1 MTNTSPIQTKRLTLI
16 LILGSLAALGP
27 LSIDMYLP
35 AFPDMSRSFGASA
48 SSIQLSLTACMLGM
62 ALGQIIVGP
71 LSDVRGRKRPLLLAL
86 SAYLL
91 ASLACA
97 FAPTIEVLIALRFV
111 QGAAGASGIVISRAI
126 VRDLFEGP
134 ELTKFF
140 AALSLVNGTAPIL
153 APIIGG
159 QILRFG
165 DWRIVFY
172 LLAVLSTLMLI
183 AVAFRLPETL
193 PVHHRVEG
201 NLKTTFQTFGRLLS
215 DRTFIGY
222 AFAQAF
228 AMGAMFAYIS
238 GSPFVLQNI
247 YGASPQ
253 QFSFLFGL
261 NGIGIILAAQTAGR
275 LAGRVDSEKMMR
287 IALTVVAYGRNLSV
301 SCPDVIRFLDS
312 RHDSAVLRRL
322 ECRDDFDA
330 RFYLGNAE
338 LWFDSRKCVRVA
350 RFVTDACR
358 LTRLTACRRD
368 GGRVGVTDGLDHHD
382 ARLLGTAHLYITDC
396 AQKTGI
402 KKAVQQKGCFK
413 KITRSFTPFP
423 QARHKPVFLPHSGR
437 EPGLVCL

>member
-275 LAGRVDSEKMMR
+275 LAGRVDSERMMR
-287 IALTVVAYGRNLSV
+287 IALTVVAMAGICLFLALTLSDSLILVMIPLFFVVSSVGMISTLGFTLAMQNYGSTAGSASALLGLLPMLVGSLV
-301 SCPDVIRFLDS
+301 SPL
-312 RHDSAVLRRL
+312 
-322 ECRDDFDA
+322 
-330 RFYLGNAE
+330 
-338 LWFDSRKCVRVA
+338 
-350 RFVTDACR
+350 
-358 LTRLTACRRD
+358 
-368 GGRVGVTDGLDHHD
+368 VGVMGEESALPMGLIIMTLDCL
-382 ARLLGTAHLYITDC
+382 ALLIYTLLIVRRK
-396 AQKTGI
+396 Q
-402 KKAVQQKGCFK
+402 
-413 KITRSFTPFP
+413 
-423 QARHKPVFLPHSGR
+423 
-437 EPGLVCL
+437 E

>member
-1 MTNTSPIQTKRLTLI
+1 MMNTSPIQTKRLTLI

-62 ALGQIIVGP
+62 AIGQIIVGP
-71 LSDVRGRKRPLLLAL
+71 LSDVRGRKRPLILAL
-86 SAYLL
+86 FAYLL

-97 FAPTIEVLIALRFV
+97 FAPTIEILIALRFV

-165 DWRIVFY
+165 DWRVVFY
-172 LLAVLSTLMLI
+172 LLAILSTLMLI

-201 NLKTTFQTFGRLLS
+201 NLKTTFGTFGRLLS

-287 IALTVVAYGRNLSV
+287 IALTVVALAGICLFLALTLSDSLILVMIPLFFVVSSVGMISTLGFTLAMQNYGSTAGSASALLGLLPMLVGSLV
-301 SCPDVIRFLDS
+301 SPL
-312 RHDSAVLRRL
+312 
-322 ECRDDFDA
+322 
-330 RFYLGNAE
+330 
-338 LWFDSRKCVRVA
+338 
-350 RFVTDACR
+350 
-358 LTRLTACRRD
+358 
-368 GGRVGVTDGLDHHD
+368 VGVMGEESALPMGLIIMTLDCL
-382 ARLLGTAHLYITDC
+382 ALLVYTLLIVRRN
-396 AQKTGI
+396 Q
-402 KKAVQQKGCFK
+402 
-413 KITRSFTPFP
+413 
-423 QARHKPVFLPHSGR
+423 
-437 EPGLVCL
+437 

>member
-172 LLAVLSTLMLI
+172 LLAILSTLMLI

-201 NLKTTFQTFGRLLS
+201 NLKTTFGTFGRLLS

-287 IALTVVAYGRNLSV
+287 IALTVVAMAGICLFLALTLSDSLILVMIPLFFVVSSVGMISTLGFTLAMQNYGSTAGSASALLGLLPMLVGSLV
-301 SCPDVIRFLDS
+301 SPL
-312 RHDSAVLRRL
+312 
-322 ECRDDFDA
+322 
-330 RFYLGNAE
+330 
-338 LWFDSRKCVRVA
+338 
-350 RFVTDACR
+350 
-358 LTRLTACRRD
+358 
-368 GGRVGVTDGLDHHD
+368 VGVMGEESALPMGLIIMTLDCL
-382 ARLLGTAHLYITDC
+382 ALLIYTLLIVRRK
-396 AQKTGI
+396 Q
-402 KKAVQQKGCFK
+402 
-413 KITRSFTPFP
+413 
-423 QARHKPVFLPHSGR
+423 
-437 EPGLVCL
+437 E

>member
-62 ALGQIIVGP
+62 AIGQIIVGP
-71 LSDVRGRKRPLLLAL
+71 LSDVRGRKRPLILAL
-86 SAYLL
+86 FAYLL

-165 DWRIVFY
+165 DWRVVFY
-172 LLAVLSTLMLI
+172 LLAILSTLMLI

-201 NLKTTFQTFGRLLS
+201 NLKTTFGTFGRLLS

-287 IALTVVAYGRNLSV
+287 IALTVVALAGICLFLALTLSDSLILVMIPLFFVVSSVGMISTLGFTLAMQNYGSTAGSASALLGLLPMLVGSLV
-301 SCPDVIRFLDS
+301 SPLVGVMGE
-312 RHDSAVLRRL
+312 DSALPMGLIIMTLDCLALLVYTLLIVRR
-322 ECRDDFDA
+322 
-330 RFYLGNAE
+330 
-338 LWFDSRKCVRVA
+338 K
-350 RFVTDACR
+350 
-358 LTRLTACRRD
+358 
-368 GGRVGVTDGLDHHD
+368 
-382 ARLLGTAHLYITDC
+382 
-396 AQKTGI
+396 
-402 KKAVQQKGCFK
+402 QQ
-413 KITRSFTPFP
+413 
-423 QARHKPVFLPHSGR
+423 
-437 EPGLVCL
+437 